1 MGIISDVNTPHQWY
15 TIPPL
20 WSCKW
25 QCMWSLVL
33 LWFTLFFYKRKLSI
47 FINTV
52 WSFYEKNIF
61 LPQNHICSMQNAKEP
76 ITNIPLWQKKE
87 MMRKKWKKI
96 CLLAV
101 FIYQPKLLFATDVL
115 DRLKKCNRIYVNAF
129 SLCMECCCILM
140 YLDCILFLLRYICMI
155 IIVVS

>member
-1 MGIISDVNTPHQWY
+1 MLIHRINDIQYHHYDHVNDNV
-15 TIPPL
+15 
-20 WSCKW
+20 CG
-25 QCMWSLVL
+25 
-33 LWFTLFFYKRKLSI
+33 LWFCCGIHYFLQTQTQHIHKYCFVVLWVEY
-47 FINTV
+47 
-52 WSFYEKNIF
+52 F
-61 LPQNHICSMQNAKEP
+61 LPKNHICTMQNAKEP